1 MRFSLNIRAARVHVR
16 RMAFAIYSDKG
27 SNVREGSTDFS
38 HVQNAA
44 VIGAGVAGLQVALM
58 LRKVGIKCKIFEQS
72 DDVGGV
78 WRKNYADF
86 GLQVPRELYEF
97 PGFPWPAEEER
108 FPTGPAVS
116 RYIQRF
122 AKENRLYEMVKFSTS
137 VVGLRP
143 IGNGQR
149 GWRVEHR
156 PASSSVALVEEEE
169 GSSTSENF
177 DFCVVATGMYGS
189 PPHLPVARGH
199 EDFEGEI
206 LHSHSFLDR
215 DVCKG
220 KKVLVVGGGKSA
232 IDCAVAA
239 SKTAASSTLLYRS
252 CHWPVPRYLLNLVPF
267 KFGTYS
273 RFGHF
278 MLPTHCD
285 VGPVEQWVH
294 GLFLPVKWSFWR
306 VVEMMFRVQFGLKGD
321 LLPTVPVELDVFT
334 GGQILNYE
342 FRDQLK
348 AKKVMAIKG
357 SIDGYRGKGV
367 KLQDG
372 TDLEA
377 DLVVYGTGF
386 AKDYCL
392 FDRAERTELQVERDG
407 LYLYRNIL
415 PPRLSDLAFVGSEV
429 STFNNILTHALQ
441 AMWLQR
447 VLTGAVTLPSRAHM
461 EQTVEKDQA
470 WKRSWMPATSDRA
483 AILQLHMTKYHDQL
497 CKDVGVPHRRKG
509 NPLAEMF
516 MPLTA
521 RDYAGLFK

>member
-1 MRFSLNIRAARVHVR
+1 M
-16 RMAFAIYSDKG
+16 G
-27 SNVREGSTDFS
+27 
-38 HVQNAA
+38 
-44 VIGAGVAGLQVALM
+44 
-58 LRKVGIKCKIFEQS
+58 
-72 DDVGGV
+72 
-78 WRKNYADF
+78 
-86 GLQVPRELYEF
+86 
-97 PGFPWPAEEER
+97 
-108 FPTGPAVS
+108 
-116 RYIQRF
+116 
-122 AKENRLYEMVKFSTS
+122 
-137 VVGLRP
+137 
-143 IGNGQR
+143 
-149 GWRVEHR
+149 
-156 PASSSVALVEEEE
+156 
-169 GSSTSENF
+169 
-177 DFCVVATGMYGS
+177 
-189 PPHLPVARGH
+189 
-199 EDFEGEI
+199 
-206 LHSHSFLDR
+206 
-215 DVCKG
+215 G

-239 SKTAASSTLLYRS
+239 SRTAASSTLLYRS

-294 GLFLPVKWSFWR
+294 GLFLPVKWSLWR

-392 FDRAERTELQVERDG
+392 FDRAERTELQVERD
-407 LYLYRNIL
+407 
-415 PPRLSDLAFVGSEV
+415 
-429 STFNNILTHALQ
+429 
-441 AMWLQR
+441 
-447 VLTGAVTLPSRAHM
+447 
-461 EQTVEKDQA
+461 QA